1 MALTKTIV
9 VPFTKG
15 ESNDYRYIDLFQLTF
30 RRQELRMDTL
40 NFVDKAAFAADAQ
53 DLGGTSFI
61 LPKEGLPAMDN
72 QQRRLFKKVDN
83 TYVLESEKDNP
94 DAATVVPTYPEV
106 PPMMEFVMSIVAPPG
121 GLSEGTPIF
130 GLIMVAMYNLLASRP
145 EFAGSKVV
153 DV

>member
-1 MALTKTIV
+1 MALTKPII

-15 ESNDYRYIDLFQLTF
+15 ESDDYRYIDLFQLTF

-40 NFVDKAAFAADAQ
+40 NYVDKAAFLADAQ

-61 LPKEGLPAMDN
+61 LPKEGLPALDD
-72 QQRRLFKKVDN
+72 QQRRLHKKVDG

-106 PPMMEFVMSIVAPPG
+106 PPMMQFVMSIVAPPG
-121 GLSEGTPIF
+121 GLPEGTPIF
-130 GLIMVAMYNLLASRP
+130 GPVMVAMYNLLASRP
-145 EFAGSKVV
+145 EFAGSTVV